1 MSLSKESLI
10 GSLVEGRYLVE
21 DELGVGGMSAV
32 YRARDLKV
40 HGRSVVVKVLLAE
53 MFQNEYVVKK
63 FRQEAEALSRLEHP
77 NVVTIY
83 DYGEMAGG
91 EPYLVLQ
98 FVDGGSLRQV
108 IRPGG
113 VELGRA
119 AQIVRQVSNALTAAH
134 DKGILHRDLKPDNV
148 MLQTFDGEE
157 RVIVIDFGIAQVQDS
172 VIAPKTIVTATAG
185 TMYYMS
191 PEQLTAGALTPASD
205 TYALGV
211 IAYELVTGEKPFTPK
226 SPFQL
231 LEMQRAGAAVTPRQL
246 RPDLPEAAEAAILRA
261 LSFDASA
268 RHQRTCEFGQDLHR
282 AVAGLPPAAASSGPA
297 AASGSAGTQF
307 TTPGAP
313 HAGAAPQAHAGEQS
327 ELRSALVTGGAFD
340 ATQAD
345 FAPPSLVSQQTEQ
358 QQQQYQPQ
366 PTQQQ
371 PAQQQRLS
379 PPPVSSSPPAEVSEQ
394 RRRSPVA
401 LIVAAVVLLLVGAA
415 GFVGW
420 RMMQGRTANVADGGT
435 GAGGAGPA
443 NAATAQPS
451 GAPAPAAEPLTL
463 NYSLTVQRMRDGKE
477 YREPF
482 ESTGREIFEGGW
494 SFRMNLSTPKPGYLY
509 LVNEGRNESGALG
522 YTVLHPIVGDAH
534 LDAGQRVQ
542 LPSGKDY
549 FFFTGE
555 PGTEKIWV
563 VWSEQPVAEMEAL
576 KQFANPTDQ
585 GEVGDPTQVTNLRA
599 FFAAHASPPAEVIED
614 KTNKQTTVRAA
625 GQILVHLAELEHH

>member
-63 FRQEAEALSRLEHP
+63 FRQESEALSRLEHP

-83 DYGEMAGG
+83 DYGEMTSG

-98 FVDGGSLRQV
+98 FVDGGNLREV

-113 VELGRA
+113 VELERA
-119 AQIVRQVSNALTAAH
+119 AQIIRQVSNALTAAH

-148 MLQTFDGEE
+148 MLQTRDGEE
-157 RVIVIDFGIAQVQDS
+157 RVVVIDFGIAQVQDS
-172 VIAPKTIVTATAG
+172 VIAPKTVVTATAG

-205 TYALGV
+205 TYGLGV

-231 LEMQRAGAAVTPRQL
+231 LEMQRAGVSVRPRQL
-246 RPDLPEAAEAAILRA
+246 RPDLPEAAEAVILRA
-261 LSFDASA
+261 LSFDAGA
-268 RHQRTCEFGQDLHR
+268 RQQRTCEFGQELQR
-282 AVAGLPPAAASSGPA
+282 AVAGTPTTASATTAPVSPTPTAGA
-297 AASGSAGTQF
+297 AGTQS
-307 TTPGAP
+307 TTPGES
-313 HAGAAPQAHAGEQS
+313 HAQTAEQS
-327 ELRSALVTGGAFD
+327 ALRSALVTGGALD
-340 ATQAD
+340 PTQAYSPQPTP
-345 FAPPSLVSQQTEQ
+345 APQRPE

-366 PTQQQ
+366 TTTQQ
-371 PAQQQRLS
+371 PSQQQA
-379 PPPVSSSPPAEVSEQ
+379 SSPPAEVSKP
-394 RRRSPVA
+394 RRLAPVA
-401 LIVAAVVLLLVGAA
+401 LIVGAVVLLLVGAA

-420 RMMQGRTANVADGGT
+420 RMMQGGT
-435 GAGGAGPA
+435 PPAPAREAGAAGAGPA
-443 NAATAQPS
+443 NVATAQL
-451 GAPAPAAEPLTL
+451 GEAPPTAAAPERLTL

-494 SFRMNLSTPKPGYLY
+494 SFRMYLSTPRPGYLY

-522 YTVLHPIVGDAH
+522 YTVLYPTVGDAR

-542 LPSGKDY
+542 LPGAKDF

-585 GEVGDPTQVTNLRA
+585 GEVGDPAQVANLRE
-599 FFAAHASPPAEVIED
+599 FFAAHASPPAEVVED
-614 KTNKQTTVRAA
+614 KANKQTTVRAA
-625 GQILVHLAELEHH
+625 GTMLVHLAELEHH